1 MKDSMNLLV
10 LKMKN
15 VRDTFKHFFQ
25 NEDIKTDIKELLMK
39 PIFTMIYNEIY
50 LYLWII
56 ALYNVFFIFIILAIL
71 FILLNLKNGFIRDT
85 YNLN

>member
-1 MKDSMNLLV
+1 
-10 LKMKN
+10 MKN

-25 NEDIKTDIKELLMK
+25 NEDIKNDIKELLMK

-71 FILLNLKNGFIRDT
+71 FILLNFKNGFVRDIN
-85 YNLN
+85 NLN

>member
-1 MKDSMNLLV
+1 
-10 LKMKN
+10 MKN
-15 VRDTFKHFFQ
+15 LRDTFKHFFQ

-71 FILLNLKNGFIRDT
+71 FILLNIKNGFLRDI
-85 YNLN
+85 YSSN

>member
-1 MKDSMNLLV
+1 
-10 LKMKN
+10 MKN

-71 FILLNLKNGFIRDT
+71 FILLNFKNGFMRENYSSI
-85 YNLN
+85 

>member
-1 MKDSMNLLV
+1 
-10 LKMKN
+10 MKN

-25 NEDIKTDIKELLMK
+25 NEDIKMDIKELLMK

-71 FILLNLKNGFIRDT
+71 FILLNMKNGFIRDN
-85 YNLN
+85 YS